1 MLSLY
6 FSSAKMRQV
15 SEFCFLTI
23 SFTIFRSEGLN
34 VGIILG
40 LLLQIHLALPMNSAI
55 ELNSTLLLIVLHQK
69 GPGIHAHVGQ
79 QCY

>member
-6 FSSAKMRQV
+6 FSSAKIRQV

-40 LLLQIHLALPMNSAI
+40 LLLQIHLALPMNSAAI

-69 GPGIHAHVGQ
+69 GPGIHAHVG
-79 QCY
+79 